1 LGLSSTA
8 RIVHGDLLA
17 QDYSSADVLTIYL
30 LPVANAKLMP
40 ILEKQLKKGARV
52 VSHNS
57 EFSDWSPVKVDDIAS
72 DGEGHSHRLY
82 LYVR

>member
-1 LGLSSTA
+1 M
-8 RIVHGDLLA
+8 I
-17 QDYSSADVLTIYL
+17 
-30 LPVANAKLMP
+30 ANAKLMP

-57 EFSDWSPVKVDDIAS
+57 EFSGWTPAKVDAIES

-82 LYVR
+82 LYRR